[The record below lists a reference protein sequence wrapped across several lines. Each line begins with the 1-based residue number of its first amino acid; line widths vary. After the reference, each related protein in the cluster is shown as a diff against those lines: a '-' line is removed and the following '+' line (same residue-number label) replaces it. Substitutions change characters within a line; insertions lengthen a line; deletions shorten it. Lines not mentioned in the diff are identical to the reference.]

1 MNTPIESILEPKE
14 QVIWQGVIN
23 RKALTFNLIIV
34 LIIIAL
40 ISIFLFRQNIIN
52 YTQNDVSKEMK
63 GSTLG
68 LIILIAGLLITFLNF
83 FQNIVKKYA
92 ITKKR
97 VIIKSGI
104 IGTDFKSIYY
114 NEIKSA
120 IVDVGLI
127 GKIFKVGT
135 IKIDLGET
143 EMSSSTNRD
152 SKGVSHTST
161 SSHKVYEELKYI
173 EDPYEVYKYLQIS
186 TNDRLESLYSG
197 RADRENNPDKYR

>member
-1 MNTPIESILEPKE
+1 MRTPIEQILEPKE

-34 LIIIAL
+34 LIVIAL
-40 ISIFLFRQNIIN
+40 ISMFFFRQDIIN
-52 YTQNDVSKEMK
+52 YTSNEVPKEMK
-63 GSTLG
+63 GYTLG
-68 LIILIAGLLITFLNF
+68 LIVLIAGLLITFLNF

-114 NEIKSA
+114 NEIKSSL
-120 IVDVGLI
+120 VVVGLI

-143 EMSSSTNRD
+143 EISSTSSNR
-152 SKGVSHTST
+152 KGSSHTST

-173 EDPYEVYKYLQIS
+173 NNPYEIYKYFQSS
-186 TNDRLESLYSG
+186 TNERLESLYSG
-197 RADRENNPDKYR
+197 RADRENNPRKYK

>member
-1 MNTPIESILEPKE
+1 MNTSIENILEPKE

-23 RKALTFNLIIV
+23 RKVLAFNLIITL
-34 LIIIAL
+34 LIIAV
-40 ISIFLFRQNIIN
+40 ISGFLFSKDTVN
-52 YTQNDVSKEMK
+52 YISGSTPKEIK

-68 LIILIAGLLITFLNF
+68 IIILAAGLFFTLLNYFLNL
-83 FQNIVKKYA
+83 VKKYA

-120 IVDVGLI
+120 LVVVGLI
-127 GKIFKVGT
+127 GKMFGVGT

-143 EMSSSTNRD
+143 QVSSNTTQD
-152 SKGVSHTST
+152 SKGISHTST
-161 SSHKVYEELKYI
+161 SSHKVYEELRYI
-173 EDPYEVYKYLQIS
+173 ENPYEVYKYFQSS
-186 TNDRLESLYSG
+186 TNERLESLYSG
-197 RADRENNPDKYR
+197 RADKESNPDKYR

>member
-1 MNTPIESILEPKE
+1 MRTPIEQILEPKE
-14 QVIWQGVIN
+14 KVIWQGVIN
-23 RKALTFNLIIV
+23 RRVLIFNLIIG
-34 LIIIAL
+34 LLIIAL
-40 ISIFLFRQNIIN
+40 ISGFLFSKDMIS
-52 YTQNDVSKEMK
+52 YTSGDNPKEIK

-68 LIILIAGLLITFLNF
+68 IIVLAAGLFFTFLNYLS
-83 FQNIVKKYA
+83 NMVKKYA

-120 IVDVGLI
+120 LVVVGLI
-127 GKIFKVGT
+127 GKMFGVGT

-143 EMSSSTNRD
+143 QISSNVTHD
-152 SKGVSHTST
+152 AKGNSHTST
-161 SSHKVYEELKYI
+161 SSNKVYEELRYI
-173 EDPYEVYKYLQIS
+173 ENPYEIYKYLQSS

-197 RADRENNPDKYR
+197 RADRENNPSKYK